1 MRSWFGPPHSPGALQ
16 TAVACAVLVCSFT
29 GDVAA
34 EDPAPALV
42 DQLSA
47 VVREIYDSIVPG
59 DKAVWERR
67 LAEDFVL
74 VDRDGAMR
82 TKADLLAE
90 IEPLPAA
97 ISLDLGI
104 AETHAHDLGEAAIFT
119 YLTRETEVIWGQ
131 TLHVDYRNTMVF
143 DRNDNDWRLVAW
155 QYVEVP
161 KDGEPVWVDPSLYDA
176 YVGEYEAAPGVTY
189 TVVRRGGG
197 LYGQRSGRP
206 ETELVPE
213 GESVFYVPGA
223 EFRKLFV
230 KDRNGTVTAI
240 LDRRK
245 GTDVHWRKVR

>member
-1 MRSWFGPPHSPGALQ
+1 MRSRFGRLGWPSALQ
-16 TAVACAVLVCSFT
+16 TAVALVVWPGI
-29 GDVAA
+29 GDLAA

-59 DKAVWERR
+59 DREVWERR
-67 LAEDFVL
+67 LADDFVL

-82 TKADLLAE
+82 TKSELLAE

-97 ISLDLGI
+97 ITLDLGI
-104 AETHAHDLGEAAIFT
+104 AEARARDLGEAAILT
-119 YLTRETEVIWGQ
+119 YLTREVEVIWGQ

-143 DRNDNDWRLVAW
+143 DREDGEWRLVAW

-161 KDGEPVWVDPSLYDA
+161 KDGEPVWVDPRVYDA

-189 TVVRRGGG
+189 AVVRRGDR
-197 LYGQRSGRP
+197 LYGQRTGRP

-230 KDRNGTVTAI
+230 RDRNGVVTGI
-240 LDRRK
+240 VDRRK